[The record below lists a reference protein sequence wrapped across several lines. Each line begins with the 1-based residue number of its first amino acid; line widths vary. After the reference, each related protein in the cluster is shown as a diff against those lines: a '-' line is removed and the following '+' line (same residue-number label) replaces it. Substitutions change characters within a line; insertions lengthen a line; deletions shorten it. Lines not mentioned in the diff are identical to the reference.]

1 MGKSIACLLWE
12 FLKFVF
18 WTAVCVALALALVVL
33 LKA

>member
-18 WTAVCVALALALVVL
+18 WTAVCVALALVVL